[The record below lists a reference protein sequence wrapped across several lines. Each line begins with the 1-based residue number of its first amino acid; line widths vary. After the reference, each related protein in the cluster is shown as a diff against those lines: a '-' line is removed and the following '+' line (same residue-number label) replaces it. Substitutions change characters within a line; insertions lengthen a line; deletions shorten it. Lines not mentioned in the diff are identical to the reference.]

1 MREEPVRRRRRASD
15 ELEPARSGHRLVLV
29 LGLVAVVMVAL
40 VVVRY
45 WPEWIGESARQ
56 AADAVLARGSQ
67 IWTETG
73 GRWVTLTAVVGAIA
87 VGALLLRRSRT
98 LGLVIIEVAVAAGA
112 IVALV
117 QPAGW

>member
-1 MREEPVRRRRRASD
+1 M
-15 ELEPARSGHRLVLV
+15 LV
-29 LGLVAVVMVAL
+29 LGLVAAVMVGL

-56 AADAVLARGSQ
+56 LGDTVLARGAR
-67 IWTETG
+67 IWNETG

-98 LGLVIIEVAVAAGA
+98 LGLVIIEMAVAAGA
-112 IVALV
+112 IVALI

>member
-15 ELEPARSGHRLVLV
+15 ELEPARSGHRLVLI
-29 LGLVAVVMVAL
+29 LGLVAVVMVGL

-45 WPEWIGESARQ
+45 WPEWIGASARQ
-56 AADAVLARGSQ
+56 LGDELLARVSRT
-67 IWTETG
+67 WNETG

-98 LGLVIIEVAVAAGA
+98 LGLVIIEVAIAAGA

>member
-1 MREEPVRRRRRASD
+1 MRRRRRASD
-15 ELEPARSGHRLVLV
+15 ELEPARAGHRLVLV

-45 WPEWIGESARQ
+45 WPDWVGASARELG
-56 AADAVLARGSQ
+56 DAVLARGSQ

-87 VGALLLRRSRT
+87 IGALLLRRTRT
-98 LGLVIIEVAVAAGA
+98 LGLVIIEVAIAAGA